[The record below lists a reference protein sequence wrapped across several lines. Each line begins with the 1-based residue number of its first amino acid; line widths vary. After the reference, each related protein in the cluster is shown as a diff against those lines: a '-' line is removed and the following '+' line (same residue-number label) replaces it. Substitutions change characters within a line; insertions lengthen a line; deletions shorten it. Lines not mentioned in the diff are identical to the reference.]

1 MSACRVLLVEDEVD
15 FVRTVTQQ
23 LKPNKLSVEAVRSGN
38 GALRHFAENPTDGVV
53 LDVKMPGMGGI
64 EALREIEAR
73 QPLVEM
79 IMLTGL
85 GGVARRSTE
94 TTP

>member
-1 MSACRVLLVEDEVD
+1 MSACRVLLVDDEAD
-15 FVRTVTQQ
+15 SVRTVTQH
-23 LKPNKLSVEAVRSGN
+23 LKRNKLSVEAVRSGDD
-38 GALRHFAENPTDGVV
+38 ALRHFAENPTDGMV
-53 LDVKMPGMGGI
+53 LDVKMLGMGGI
-64 EALREIEAR
+64 EALRKIEAR

-94 TTP
+94 IAP

>member
-15 FVRTVTQQ
+15 FVRTVTQE
-23 LKPNKLSVEAVRSGN
+23 LKRNKLSVEAVRSGN
-38 GALRHFAENPTDGVV
+38 GALRHFAENPTDGTV
-53 LDVKMPGMGGI
+53 LDVKMPGMAGI
-64 EALREIEAR
+64 QALRKIEAR

-94 TTP
+94 IAP